1 MIDLDGVNRGDED
14 GGNMITSG
22 MDMLT
27 LNHNDKDKNK
37 DTDLIDGLRR
47 RMQKLNDTI
56 FELKKNVQKLDL
68 ENNGKAS
75 FLSTKRTL

>member
-1 MIDLDGVNRGDED
+1 
-14 GGNMITSG
+14 MITSG

-75 FLSTKRTL
+75 FLSTKRRLQETFFEYFLQNFPPV